1 MASDALWRHLVHL
14 IRRLD
19 ALEYGPPLR
28 GRLTVQGDRD
38 REALDACLSN
48 SRETHIEIEG
58 ALATANIA
66 DGATITLS
74 IDPRFGFGVIAE
86 NLDGVL
92 TAQGFRVLP
101 GRRFFLLDGMVDST
115 QEADKDSP
123 LGRYGLV
130 LALVQHLRSAA
141 LYLDADEQALV
152 FHSAGRFALPVDYAA
167 HDLATLSVADVE
179 AIGVLL
185 PDDVH
190 RNQREAILATAVIEM
205 TKALPEVER
214 FRHLLRQVGEL
225 RKRFEDGYR
234 LFAAGFSYEKL
245 RDQVEAARVEYA
257 GKIHKVFSEIQN
269 QLLGIPVA
277 TIVVATQ
284 MKSAPSFGYEF
295 LVNTAVLV
303 GCWVF
308 AILMVLLVR
317 NQSHTL
323 GVLKDE
329 VERQRRQLLTDY
341 AAVATSFAST
351 FAYLSKRA
359 NAQRV
364 VLWVIDGVVCVGL
377 VISHVV
383 YFNLTPTAWDWVKS
397 LYR

>member
-1 MASDALWRHLVHL
+1 MESDALWRHLVHL

-19 ALEYGPPLR
+19 APEYGPPLR
-28 GRLTVQGDRD
+28 GRLTVRDDKD
-38 REALDACLSN
+38 REALVACLDDL
-48 SRETHIEIEG
+48 RETNIEIKG
-58 ALATANIA
+58 AATVDEIA
-66 DGATITLS
+66 TGATITLA
-74 IDPRFGFGVIAE
+74 IDPRFGFGLIAQ

-92 TAQGFRVLP
+92 TAQGFRVAR
-101 GRRFFLLDGMVDST
+101 GRRFFLLDGRIDST
-115 QEADKDSP
+115 EMADEDSTA
-123 LGRYGLV
+123 GRYGLV
-130 LALVQHLRSAA
+130 IALVQHLRATA
-141 LYLDADEQALV
+141 LYLDSDEQVLV
-152 FHSAGRFALPVDYAA
+152 FHADGRFVLPVDYTAD
-167 HDLATLSVADVE
+167 DLANMSIEDVE
-179 AIGVLL
+179 AIGSLL

-190 RNQREAILATAVIEM
+190 RKQREAILATAVIEM
-205 TKALPEVER
+205 TRPLPEAER
-214 FRHLLRQVGEL
+214 FRYLLRNAGDL

-284 MKSAPSFGYEF
+284 MKNAPSFGYEF

-317 NQSHTL
+317 NQKHTL

-329 VERQRRQLLTDY
+329 IERQRRQLQKDY
-341 AAVATSFAST
+341 AAVAASFADT
-351 FAYLSKRA
+351 FSYLSRRA
-359 NAQRV
+359 GAQQV

-377 VISHVV
+377 VTSHVV
-383 YFNLTPTAWDWVKS
+383 YFSLTPNAWDWIRSMLK
-397 LYR
+397 